1 MSSWND
7 QVRECCYHLGMWAWS
22 YRSHSV
28 PGDLI
33 NPAWEL
39 RSEQM
44 WGFHPP
50 WIPISGCITRWSE
63 YLLLLR
69 WWNLWNQGMYVDNAY
84 ICMHVFMCIHKYV
97 QWYVYN
103 VWIIMYIY
111 ILLYDSMQC
120 PYCHRDKSIS
130 GAAEDPTFCLQ
141 VLPDGEDNNYATI
154 ILTIIRYV
162 IQM

>member
-1 MSSWND
+1 MLLPPGDVSMKLPLSLST
-7 QVRECCYHLGMWAWS
+7 R
-22 YRSHSV
+22 RSHQPSMRIAKWANV
-28 PGDLI
+28 
-33 NPAWEL
+33 
-39 RSEQM
+39 
-44 WGFHPP
+44 GFHPP
-50 WIPISGCITRWSE
+50 WIPISRCIIKWSD

-103 VWIIMYIY
+103 VWIIMYKY